1 MIGVGDKFPEFEL
14 TGVSGNQSNLKEDWP
29 DADHDF
35 ITVKS
40 WQLKD
45 WSVIYFYPKD
55 FTFICPTEIVGMDN
69 LMSETDEVYGISPD
83 NEYCK
88 WNWKCEQGDHTDL
101 YGTIHPLL
109 ADCNNVL
116 AEELGIVNED
126 EGVPYRAT
134 YIVDPEGVIQHL
146 SINALNTGRNAN
158 EILRTLQALK
168 AGGLTGC
175 EWNPGDDF
183 VA

>member
-1 MIGVGDKFPEFEL
+1 MIGVGEKFPEFEL
-14 TGVSGNQSNLKEDWP
+14 TGVSGNMANLKEDWP

-101 YGTIHPLL
+101 YGTTHPLL

>member
-1 MIGVGDKFPEFEL
+1 MIGVGEEFPEFEL
-14 TGVSGNQSNLKEDWP
+14 TGVSGNMANLNPDWS

-69 LMSETDEVYGISPD
+69 LMSETNEVYGISPD

-88 WNWKCEQGDHTDL
+88 WNWKTQDEYHQL

-116 AEELGIVNED
+116 AEKLGIVSD

-134 YIVDPEGVIQHL
+134 YIVDPEGTIQHV

-175 EWNPGDDF
+175 EWTPGEDF

>member
-1 MIGVGDKFPEFEL
+1 MIGVGEQFPEFQL
-14 TGVSGNQSNLKEDWP
+14 VGVSGNMGNLHEEWL

-88 WNWKCEQGDHTDL
+88 WNWKCEQGDHSDL